1 MGRPLNKKLFGNRNV
16 GSTGSGDNNLGGEG
30 LAAFT
35 LAAQKGSLIVNN
47 SNAQPELVIPAPSL
61 PGGVQATATVV
72 WEVESITVANG
83 LAGNGYTVTTGGAT
97 TLTGLE
103 GVTAN
108 ITAVGSGQGE
118 VQVIVPV
125 NRGEFTSG
133 TFNRG
138 VGTFQIVGGDGEQQA
153 TVKYRVKSITTVE
166 KGSGY
171 IAAPTLSWT
180 TAGTDTSGTA
190 VGAPTVALTVS
201 SGATNNNDNASTNQ
215 ENAIIVSAQTTSGG
229 TDKVGD
235 IVSQK
240 GARSFK
246 VKTAD
251 GTAVCKL
258 TASANLSVGQ
268 MSIIA
273 TDARGN
279 TYYVTKLTAKKA
291 TLTRKT
297 QNGGNAWVHA
307 DGGVA
312 QWSFTAATG
321 SIVQVAN
328 A

>member
-1 MGRPLNKKLFGNRNV
+1 MGRPLNKKLFGNRNI
-16 GSTGSGDNNLGGEG
+16 GTTGTGDNNIGGQG

-35 LAAQKGSLIVNN
+35 LPGQLGSLIIN
-47 SNAQPELVIPAPSL
+47 STYAQPQLVIPAPTL

-72 WEVESITVANG
+72 WEVESITVSNG
-83 LAGNGYTVTTGGAT
+83 LVGNGYGTTTGGAT
-97 TLTGLE
+97 TLTGLA

-125 NRGEFTSG
+125 NRGEFTTVPTVEG
-133 TFNRG
+133 TY
-138 VGTFQIVGGDGEQQA
+138 QIVGGDGEQQA
-153 TVKYRVKSITTVE
+153 AVKFRVKSITTVE

-171 IAAPTLSWT
+171 AAAPTLSWT
-180 TAGTDTSGTA
+180 TAGTDTGGTA
-190 VGAPTVALTVS
+190 VGAPTVALTTDTGTV
-201 SGATNNNDNASTNQ
+201 GGTTNQ
-215 ENAIIVSAQTTSGG
+215 ENAILVSAQTTSGG
-229 TDKVGD
+229 SDKAGD

-240 GARSFK
+240 GARNFK

-251 GTAVCKL
+251 GTAICKL
-258 TASANLSVGQ
+258 TASANLAVGQ

-291 TLTRKT
+291 TLVRKT
-297 QNGGNAWVHA
+297 QNGANAWVHVE
-307 DGGVA
+307 GGVA
-312 QWSFTAATG
+312 QWSFAAAAG
-321 SIVQVAN
+321 SVVQVAN